1 LEDSVL
7 RGLKHLLGYVPLYVA
22 LQRGVGADRLRYRC
36 LTELGLQPGDVVLD
50 VGCGPAYYF
59 ERLPKG
65 IRYFGFDTSATY
77 IEYARKRWGDRAEFR
92 TEVFNADHLNELPPV
107 NAVMLLG
114 LLHHLSDEDSRTL
127 LRLAAQAL
135 APGGR
140 VISVDTCFE
149 PKQGRISRWMSAN
162 DRGEYVREPASFVAL
177 ATEFFAEVDGEVV
190 DDATRIPSSHWM
202 MRMSE
207 PLAAIASGEKAEAR
221 SAITSSP

>member
-1 LEDSVL
+1 VL
-7 RGLKHLLGYVPLYVA
+7 RGLKDLLGYVPLYVA

-36 LTELGLQPGDVVLD
+36 LQELDLQPGEVVLD

-65 IRYFGFDTSATY
+65 IRYYGFDTSPKY
-77 IEYARKRWGDRAEFR
+77 IEYARKKWGDRAEFR
-92 TEVFNADHLNELPPV
+92 TEIFTEEHVAELPPI

-114 LLHHLSDEDSRTL
+114 LLHHLSDEQARTL
-127 LRLAAQAL
+127 LGLAGRAL

-149 PKQGRISRWMSAN
+149 PNQGRISRWMSAN
-162 DRGEYVREPASFVAL
+162 DRGEHVREPASFVAL
-177 ATEFFAEVDGEVV
+177 ATEFFADVNGEVV

-207 PLAAIASGEKAEAR
+207 PLNTIAPGGTAEAR
-221 SAITSSP
+221 SAINSSR